1 MLKKRII
8 QEKVEIVMIQETKCD
23 RTSMEKLT
31 KKIWKG
37 CEVEAVDSEGASGGL
52 EILYGTLRNGLW
64 SHLSSPQ
71 ESSQ

>member
-23 RTSMEKLT
+23 RTSMEKLA

-37 CEVEAVDSEGASGGL
+37 CEVEAVDSETLGCWGRFQHDHNPLGEKGRCKNIGGR
-52 EILYGTLRNGLW
+52 E
-64 SHLSSPQ
+64 
-71 ESSQ
+71 